1 MSTDHEREIRDRLG
15 GALDTIAPPSPPVG
29 AVLRQGRTIRMRRRV
44 AVAAGLAVV
53 VGLGVALPGLVGHV
67 HAAPPVQPS
76 YRVTENLPRSTPS
89 KLTFSGTINGQPWR
103 FAIDWHHGGPC

>member
-29 AVLRQGRTIRMRRRV
+29 AVLRQGRTIRMRRR

-53 VGLGVALPGLVGHV
+53 VGLGIALPGLIGHV
-67 HAAPPVQPS
+67 HAAPPGAAQ
-76 YRVTENLPRSTPS
+76 LPGDRRTRRGARPAS
-89 KLTFSGTINGQPWR
+89 
-103 FAIDWHHGGPC
+103 